1 MNINEKVAEV
11 FDNIKDRPYSES
23 DVEEVVQNA
32 NDILS
37 KVTGALTR
45 FKEDI
50 SGMISLV
57 KDYKNGSYRE
67 VPTKTIVAVV
77 GALLYVLAPINLIP
91 DFIPVVGQ
99 LDDAAVVGLCL
110 KLVDADIQKYL
121 AWKKS
126 QQTNVNE
133 ADLD

>member
-50 SGMISLV
+50 PGMISLV

-67 VPTKTIVAVV
+67 VPTRTIVAVV
-77 GALLYVLAPINLIP
+77 GALLYVLAPIDLIP
-91 DFIPVVGQ
+91 DFIPIVGQ

-110 KLVDADIQKYL
+110 KLVDSDIQKYL

-126 QQTNVNE
+126 Q
-133 ADLD
+133 

>member
-37 KVTGALTR
+37 KVTGALAR

-67 VPTKTIVAVV
+67 VPTRTIVAVV
-77 GALLYVLAPINLIP
+77 GALLYVLAPIDLIP
-91 DFIPVVGQ
+91 DFIPIVGQ

-126 QQTNVNE
+126 Q
-133 ADLD
+133 